1 MRKGKSTKRQA
12 SHDDDDEI
20 AHKKEEDDDD
30 EEVKFKN
37 LFFRMKI
44 MKREDEEV

>member
-12 SHDDDDEI
+12 SHDDVI
-20 AHKKEEDDDD
+20 AHKKEEDDD

-44 MKREDEEV
+44 MKKEDEEV

>member
-1 MRKGKSTKRQA
+1 MRKGKSTKIQA

-20 AHKKEEDDDD
+20 AHKKEEDDD